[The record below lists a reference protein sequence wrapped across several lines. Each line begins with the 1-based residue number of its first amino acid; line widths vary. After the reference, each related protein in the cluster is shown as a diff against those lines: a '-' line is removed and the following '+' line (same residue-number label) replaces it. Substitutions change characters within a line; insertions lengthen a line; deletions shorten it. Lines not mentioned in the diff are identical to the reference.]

1 MNNRRIVVAGA
12 VTALAVIV
20 FATTLARAVLYVP
33 SGEVASSTLEAM
45 APARTALPSDLPQ
58 RLRIPTLSINATVQ
72 RVGIGKSGAMAV
84 PTNFTDVAWY
94 RLGTVPGV
102 VGSAVMDGHVDNGL
116 ALAGVFKHLG
126 EITVGDDVYVDTA
139 TSTLHFVVTDI
150 ENYPYKDVPL
160 EKVFLQHDTARL
172 NLITCEGAW
181 VQGEKTYDHRL
192 VVYTQLR

>member
-33 SGEVASSTLEAM
+33 SGEVVSSTLEAM

-102 VGSAVMDGHVDNGL
+102 AGSAVMDGHVDNGL